1 MHARCVAAVLVGVGA
16 AVASQTQAA
25 IVFSFADPG
34 PGQEILHF
42 EGRPVLDGPPAVEGV
57 TVDTQPGVLVAL
69 EDRVFDFVIDASD
82 DGFGVHI
89 VPAKL
94 WMFVEVGQVFDTL
107 SPVLT
112 APAQGGFALVDPETN
127 DPYIVGAGSMALS
140 FAGTSGA
147 LFASSESMQRDF
159 FYLAGPALRREL
171 PLLEFLGPTFDASF
185 ALANAEID
193 NTLVNDFGFLKT
205 FVSDVAFVGSA
216 EASFVPAPGSAAL
229 LGAGGLFLTSRR
241 RRAA

>member
-1 MHARCVAAVLVGVGA
+1 MNARCVAAVLVGA

-34 PGQEILHF
+34 PGQEIFHF
-42 EGRPVLDGPPAVEGV
+42 EGRPVEEEAVGAV
-57 TVDTQPGVLVAL
+57 TAETQPGVIVSL
-69 EDRVFDFVIDASD
+69 EDRIFDFFIDASD
-82 DGFGVHI
+82 DGFGVHV

-112 APAQGGFALVDPETN
+112 APAQGGFALIDPETN
-127 DPYIVGAGSMALS
+127 DPYIVGAGTMALS

-147 LFASSESMQRDF
+147 LFASSESTQRDF
-159 FYLAGPALRREL
+159 FYLAGPALRRQL

-193 NTLVNDFGFLKT
+193 DSLVNDFGFLKT

-216 EASFVPAPGSAAL
+216 EASFVPAPGPAAL
-229 LGAGGLFLTSRR
+229 LGAGGLLLTSRR
-241 RRAA
+241 RRAAAAA